1 MTQSTNPDPMAL
13 AALTQRSEQTA
24 TQAEAMLPGG
34 HDTSATQT
42 GAALSSHAKMAER
55 RCPGQREV

>member
-1 MTQSTNPDPMAL
+1 MAL

-55 RCPGQREV
+55 CCPGQREV